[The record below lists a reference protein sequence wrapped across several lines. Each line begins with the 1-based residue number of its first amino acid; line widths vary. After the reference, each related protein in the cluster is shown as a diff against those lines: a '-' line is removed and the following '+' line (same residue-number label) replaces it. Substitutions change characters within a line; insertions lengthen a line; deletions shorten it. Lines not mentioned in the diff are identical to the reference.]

1 MVELDDLKGQSK
13 QSSDSMIQRY
23 QLLELLLEC
32 IDFFMS
38 SRQLMDFINFFQFSL
53 LLEEGYNLSN

>member
-38 SRQLMDFINFFQFSL
+38 SRQLMDLINFFQFSL